1 MSLEN
6 LEYKG
11 PFLPME
17 MDYMA
22 VTMDNTSSKRVDEVA
37 GILANLMDEKCTV
50 IKNVKLAAFSQ
61 HPLYTVDI
69 MIYPSKSATPV
80 AVLVIPSEQYDSS
93 GEFMLGRQAMRVRHM
108 QTMGYKVLCVNTCK
122 IEKMNKPD
130 ELTEYLLNLFREELE
145 TN

>member
-1 MSLEN
+1 M
-6 LEYKG
+6 
-11 PFLPME
+11 
-17 MDYMA
+17 
-22 VTMDNTSSKRVDEVA
+22 
-37 GILANLMDEKCTV
+37 MDEKCTV

-80 AVLVIPSEQYDSS
+80 AVLVIPPEQYDSS
-93 GEFMLGRQAMRVRHM
+93 GEFILGRQAMRVRHM

-130 ELTEYLLNLFREELE
+130 ELTEYLLNLFTEVWE